1 MCVTIREVSPFK
13 ECYTDFNGVECLS
26 IQTLIHCTCV
36 CCSRLLST
44 AQGSLL
50 DDEVLVNTLQSS
62 KKTSEEV
69 SEQLVVAE
77 QTEAK
82 IDSAREVS

>member
-1 MCVTIREVSPFK
+1 M
-13 ECYTDFNGVECLS
+13 
-26 IQTLIHCTCV
+26 LILYVYMHHAV
-36 CCSRLLST
+36 FLPPSRLLST

-62 KKTSEEV
+62 KKTSEDV

-82 IDSAREVS
+82 IDAAREVEIY